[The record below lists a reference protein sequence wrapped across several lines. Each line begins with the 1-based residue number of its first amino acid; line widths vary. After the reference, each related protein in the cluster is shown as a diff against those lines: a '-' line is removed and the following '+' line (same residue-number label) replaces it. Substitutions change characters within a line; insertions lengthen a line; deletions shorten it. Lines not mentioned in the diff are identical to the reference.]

1 MIRLFPFACTSF
13 PGEVALIM
21 IAATTRWPNA
31 RRRLPAAQ
39 RNATPTRITLE
50 LWRRRDQTTGVIA
63 VSTETVLVERG
74 LSASDTMQVKVTN
87 ALSIMI
93 GEKGA
98 DMIRK
103 GVGGALV

>member
-1 MIRLFPFACTSF
+1 
-13 PGEVALIM
+13 
-21 IAATTRWPNA
+21 
-31 RRRLPAAQ
+31 
-39 RNATPTRITLE
+39 
-50 LWRRRDQTTGVIA
+50 
-63 VSTETVLVERG
+63 
-74 LSASDTMQVKVTN
+74 MQVKVTN

>member
-1 MIRLFPFACTSF
+1 
-13 PGEVALIM
+13 M

-50 LWRRRDQTTGVIA
+50 LWRRRNQTTGVIA
-63 VSTETVLVERG
+63 ASTETVLVVGRG

-87 ALSIMI
+87 ALSIMF